1 MMLRRQALAIGSA
14 LLGALTLG
22 GWATTAGLACIY
34 TVNKIVDPATDFQA
48 QAAR

>member
-22 GWATTAGLACIY
+22 GWTLFKQKDKGPAAAVGAG
-34 TVNKIVDPATDFQA
+34 
-48 QAAR
+48 